1 MNWFK
6 LEAHFLLH
14 ALLQGST
21 MRQQPWVQSRGSAPL
36 LCNLW
41 GGRIQNP
48 TAVLRHQWGWPVPKQ
63 NLASG
68 GCIWQIYNF
77 SCVMSMCSQPRLSG
91 LLLAVL
97 YVETS
102 LHTAYRLSSAFW
114 KPLCMNGLSAHL
126 EMSLID
132 TKTQEKLHPRCFC
145 YDLVVFSVNT
155 WHL

>member
-1 MNWFK
+1 MDSYWK
-6 LEAHFLLH
+6 HSSLCAHSCR
-14 ALLQGST
+14 AL
-21 MRQQPWVQSRGSAPL
+21 PWAMSP
-36 LCNLW
+36 
-41 GGRIQNP
+41 IQRVSS
-48 TAVLRHQWGWPVPKQ
+48 TAVQPLRGWDTKSHNRHQWGWPVPKQ

-68 GCIWQIYNF
+68 GCIRQIYNF

-114 KPLCMNGLSAHL
+114 KPLCINGFSAHL

-132 TKTQEKLHPRCFC
+132 TKTQGKLHPRCFC